1 MTVYAETKGPE
12 NLLIPAFLIYA
23 CCVSLWGLCICVCV
37 HIHILTK
44 LIWAFNEFISL
55 SVIYLNIASLK
66 KHQVQTTTV
75 IREPV
80 PFRGLG
86 SDEDKTLTG

>member
-23 CCVSLWGLCICVCV
+23 CCVSLWGLSVYVCV

-44 LIWAFNEFISL
+44 LI
-55 SVIYLNIASLK
+55 
-66 KHQVQTTTV
+66 
-75 IREPV
+75 
-80 PFRGLG
+80 
-86 SDEDKTLTG
+86 